1 MEKTIKIIKEETSE
15 PPKLSSSTT
24 PPRPVPMVPA
34 APSRNEGGKRK
45 SMKTFPRGI
54 LKTKKAKIHGVSDP
68 AKAPPLKKFMKK
80 HTIRLLTEKGVSKQK
95 KTIKRRL
102 DKMSDQKVK
111 QIAMKAGLV
120 KSADV
125 PPKLAREMLG
135 SAMIAGFVSS
145 E

>member
-1 MEKTIKIIKEETSE
+1 MSEMRIVKLGSDDPPPLSKT
-15 PPKLSSSTT
+15 STT
-24 PPRPVPMVPA
+24 PPKPMPMVPA
-34 APSRNEGGKRK
+34 PPSKNEGGKRK

-80 HTIRLLTEKGVSKQK
+80 HTIRLLTDKGVSKQK
-95 KTIKRRL
+95 KTIKRKL

-111 QIAMKAGLV
+111 QIAMKHGLV

>member
-1 MEKTIKIIKEETSE
+1 MAGLTINKVGSDDPPQLSKT
-15 PPKLSSSTT
+15 STT
-24 PPRPVPMVPA
+24 PPKEQPMVPA
-34 APSRNEGGKRK
+34 SPHPKTAGKR
-45 SMKTFPRGI
+45 MKTFPRGI
-54 LKTKKAKIHGVSDP
+54 LKTKKAKIHAVSDP

-80 HTIRLLTEKGVSKQK
+80 HTIRLLTDKGVSKQK
-95 KTIKRRL
+95 KTIKRKL